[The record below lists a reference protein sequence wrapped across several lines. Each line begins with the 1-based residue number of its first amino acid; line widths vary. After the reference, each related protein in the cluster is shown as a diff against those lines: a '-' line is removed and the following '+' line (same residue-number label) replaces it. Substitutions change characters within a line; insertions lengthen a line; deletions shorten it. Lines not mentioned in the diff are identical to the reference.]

1 MILARRNANIMR
13 NGKVYKVQVLDEN
26 RERVLWEEGPYATL
40 GTAKGRA
47 TTYKR
52 RDHYQTKILVLEGEW
67 TEA

>member
-26 RERVLWEEGPYATL
+26 RERVLWEEGPYATI
-40 GTAKGRA
+40 GAAKGRA
-47 TTYKR
+47 TRHKR
-52 RDHYQTKILVLEGEW
+52 RIRQTKILVLEGEW